1 MDNTSSLLREC
12 DSGSK
17 MAVASIKGVLGNIKS
32 EKLLRL
38 LTESISKHEKIGND
52 IATQL
57 DEFGLDGKEPN
68 PMAKTASW
76 LKINAKLLADSSDQT
91 VASLISDGCSM
102 GIKELTG
109 YINKY
114 SSADKAAVKLA
125 EKLIGIEQD
134 LLDEIK
140 EFL

>member
-1 MDNTSSLLREC
+1 MDNTSALLKEC

-17 MAVASIKGVLGNIKS
+17 MAVASIKGVLGSIKS

-38 LTESISKHEKIGND
+38 LTESISKHEKIGNE
-52 IATQL
+52 IANEL
-57 DEFGLDGKEPN
+57 DEMGLGGKEPN

-76 LKINAKLLADSSDQT
+76 LKINAKLLKDGSDQT

-114 SSADKAAVKLA
+114 PDADKAAVKLA
-125 EKLIGIEQD
+125 EKIIDLEEK
-134 LLDEIK
+134 LLDEMK